1 MREVLTEDAIAW
13 LERQSVLDGAS
24 LVASLPD
31 SSEFPTLTVDAWKDW
46 FVGAAELI
54 LRKTPDEGIAAFF
67 QSDIKH
73 EGTWI
78 DKSYLVQKAAERTGS
93 SLLNHKILCRSLP
106 GSVTHGRPSYSHLLF
121 FSRGIR
127 ADIAKGSPDVIADLG
142 EKSWARG
149 MGIHACKTA
158 VDFIRAHSASTRIV
172 NPFCG
177 MGSILAAAN
186 EAGMPALGI
195 ERSPKRAE
203 AARKIR
209 VARAGTGWEI
219 VNA

>member
-13 LERQSVLDGAS
+13 LERQPVLDGAS

-31 SSEFPTLTVDAWKDW
+31 YSEFPTLTLEEWQNW
-46 FVGAAELI
+46 FTATAELI
-54 LRKTPDEGIAAFF
+54 LRKTPVEGVTVFF

-78 DKSYLVQKAAERTGS
+78 DKSYLIQKAAERTGTA
-93 SLLNHKILCRSLP
+93 LLWHKILCRSLP
-106 GSVTHGRPSYSHLLF
+106 GSITHGRPSYSHLLC

-127 ADIAKGSPDVIADLG
+127 VDIAKGSPDVIPEVG
-142 EKSWARG
+142 EKSWVRG
-149 MGIHACKTA
+149 MGIHACQIA
-158 VDFIRAHSASTRIV
+158 VRFIRESTKSTRIV

-177 MGSILAAAN
+177 MGSVLAVAN
-186 EAGMPALGI
+186 EAGLPATGI

-203 AARKIR
+203 TARGIR
-209 VARAGTGWEI
+209 VGKAGQGWELP
-219 VNA
+219 A

>member
-13 LERQSVLDGAS
+13 LERQPVLDGAS

-31 SSEFPTLTVDAWKDW
+31 YSEFPTLSLEEWKTW
-46 FVGAAELI
+46 FIAAAELI
-54 LRKTPDEGIAAFF
+54 FRKTPDEGISVFF

-73 EGTWI
+73 EGTWV
-78 DKSYLVQKAAERTGS
+78 DKSYLVQKAAEQAGS
-93 SLLNHKILCRSLP
+93 ALLNHKILCRSLP

-121 FSRGIR
+121 FSRGRR
-127 ADIAKGSPDVIADLG
+127 ADIAKGSPDVIPDLG

-149 MGIHACKTA
+149 TGIHACKIA
-158 VDFIRAHSASTRIV
+158 VDFIREHSASTRIV

-186 EAGMPALGI
+186 AAGIPALGI

-209 VARAGTGWEI
+209 IARAGNGWEI
-219 VNA
+219 NNA